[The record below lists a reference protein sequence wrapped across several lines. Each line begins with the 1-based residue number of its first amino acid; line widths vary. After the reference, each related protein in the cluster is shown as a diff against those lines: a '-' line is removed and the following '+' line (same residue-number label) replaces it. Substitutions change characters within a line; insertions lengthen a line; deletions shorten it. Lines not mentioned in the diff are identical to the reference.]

1 MDFSAFKETLQNS
14 TAPARVSV
22 YLKALWHDAN
32 GDWQEAHNLIENLP
46 DKTAARIH
54 AYLHR
59 KEGDQGNALYW
70 YRRAGMSGV
79 NSSLEREWVDIV
91 KDLL

>member
-1 MDFSAFKETLQNS
+1 MDFSAFKKTLENNIV
-14 TAPARVSV
+14 PGDVSV
-22 YLKALWHDAN
+22 YLQALWYDGK
-32 GDWQEAHNLIENLP
+32 GDWQEAHNLIEHLP

-59 KEGDQGNALYW
+59 KEGDRGNALYW
-70 YRRAGMSGV
+70 YRRAGMDGV
-79 NSSLEREWVDIV
+79 NTSLDTEWADIV

>member
-1 MDFSAFKETLQNS
+1 MDFSAFKVTLQNS
-14 TAPARVSV
+14 TPPARISV
-22 YLKALWHDAN
+22 YLKALWYDAN
-32 GDWQEAHNLIENLP
+32 GDWRQSHDLIQDLP

-70 YRRAGMSGV
+70 YHRAGMEGV
-79 NSSLEREWVDIV
+79 SISLEKEWEEIV